1 MLFFHIFRKLP
12 GVVETAFVVDVVEVE
27 VDVVLVYDV
36 LVERVFWRF
45 VTSVDGCWV
54 DDVAE
59 DSETRGPFVVDE
71 YLPPSKIQEI
81 KPII

>member
-1 MLFFHIFRKLP
+1 M
-12 GVVETAFVVDVVEVE
+12 D
-27 VDVVLVYDV
+27 DVLVDDVLMDGVLVDDVLVDDV
-36 LVERVFWRF
+36 LVERVVGRV

-71 YLPPSKIQEI
+71 YLPPFKIQEI